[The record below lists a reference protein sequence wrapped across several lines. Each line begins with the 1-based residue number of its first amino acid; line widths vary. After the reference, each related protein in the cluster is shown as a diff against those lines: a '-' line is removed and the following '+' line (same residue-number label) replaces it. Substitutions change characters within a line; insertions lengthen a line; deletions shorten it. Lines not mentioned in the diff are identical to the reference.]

1 MENIIRINRSSPLQG
16 NVGISGAKNAA
27 VAIIPATLLAQGT
40 CILENVPP
48 LTDVRTQC
56 DILSALGAKVQWLD
70 TTTISVDPTNIKN
83 NTPPEG
89 LAEKLRASYYF
100 MGALLG
106 RFGSARAGLPGG
118 CKIGPRPIDQH
129 LKGFQALGYDWTVMD
144 GEVIL
149 LPSGTSSEDIYFDLV
164 SVGATINVMLAAAG
178 VEGTTTI
185 ENAAREPEIIDV
197 ANFLNKIGV
206 TVRGAGTGT
215 LRITGTSHRGATE
228 HSIIPDRI
236 EAGTFMVAAAA
247 TSGDVFVRGVIPRHL
262 ESVTAKLRES
272 GVTIVEGDD
281 WIQVRGPA
289 RGKAIDVKTFPYPGF
304 PTDLQQPLA
313 SYLAVCSGT
322 SIITENIFESRFRY
336 VDELKRMGANIKVE
350 GRAAVIEGVEEML
363 GATVRP
369 LDLRASSALVI
380 AGLIAQG
387 ETRVRGV
394 EHLRRGY
401 HDFIGKLQG
410 LGADIELIAGQ

>member
-1 MENIIRINRSSPLQG
+1 MEKIIRIRRSGPLKG
-16 NVGISGAKNAA
+16 SVGISGAKNAA

-48 LTDVRTQC
+48 LTDVHTQC

-70 TTTISVDPTNIKN
+70 ATTIKIDPSQAVNG
-83 NTPPEG
+83 TPPEG
-89 LAEKLRASYYF
+89 LAAKLRASYYF

-106 RFGSARAGLPGG
+106 RFGSARTGMPGG

-129 LKGFQALGYDWTVMD
+129 LKGFQALGYDWNVKD

-149 LPSGTSSEDIYFDLV
+149 QPGSNDREDIYFDLV

-178 VEGTTTI
+178 LKETTTI

-215 LRITGTSHRGATE
+215 LRISGDARRGATA

-247 TSGDVFVRGVIPRHL
+247 TGGDVTVKDIIPRHL
-262 ESVTAKLRES
+262 EAVTAKLRET
-272 GVTIVEGDD
+272 GVTVVEGDD
-281 WIQVRGPA
+281 WIQVQGPVRGT
-289 RGKAIDVKTFPYPGF
+289 AIDVKTFPYPGF

-313 SYLAVCSGT
+313 SYLAICSGT
-322 SIITENIFESRFRY
+322 SIITENIFEGRFRY
-336 VDELKRMGANIKVE
+336 VDELKRMGANIKVA
-350 GRAAVIEGVEEML
+350 GRAAVIEGVEELL

-369 LDLRASSALVI
+369 YDLRASSALVI
-380 AGLIAQG
+380 AGLVAQG

-394 EHLRRGY
+394 KHLRRGY
-401 HDFIGKLQG
+401 YDFIGKLKG
-410 LGADIELIAGQ
+410 LGADIELI

>member
-1 MENIIRINRSSPLQG
+1 MENIIHINRSLPLQG
-16 NVGISGAKNAA
+16 TVSISGAKNAA
-27 VAIIPATLLAQGT
+27 VAIIPATILAQGT
-40 CILENVPP
+40 CVLENVPP

-56 DILSALGAKVQWLD
+56 EILSALGATVQWLD
-70 TTTISVDPTNIKN
+70 STTISVDTRQIKN
-83 NTPPEG
+83 LTPPEG
-89 LAEKLRASYYF
+89 LTEKLRASYYL

-106 RFGSARAGLPGG
+106 RFGSARTGLPGG

-129 LKGFQALGYDWTVMD
+129 LKGFRALGYTWTISD
-144 GEVIL
+144 GNVHLQAGEKN
-149 LPSGTSSEDIYFDLV
+149 PGDIYFDLV

-178 VEGTTTI
+178 VAGTTTI

-215 LRITGTSHRGATE
+215 LRITGIEDRGCAE
-228 HSIIPDRI
+228 HSIIPDRV

-247 TSGDVFVRGVIPRHL
+247 TGGDVVIKGVIPRHL
-262 ESVTAKLRES
+262 EAVTAKLRES
-272 GVTIVEGDD
+272 GVLIEEGDD
-281 WIQVRGPA
+281 WIKVQGPA
-289 RGKAIDVKTFPYPGF
+289 RGKAIDVRTFPYPGF

-313 SYLAVCSGT
+313 SYLAVCTGT
-322 SIITENIFESRFRY
+322 SIITENIFENRFRY

-350 GRAAVIEGVEEML
+350 GRAAVIEGVDEIL
-363 GATVRP
+363 GATVHP
-369 LDLRASSALVI
+369 FDLRASSALII
-380 AGLIAQG
+380 AGLIARG
-387 ETRVRGV
+387 ETRVSGV

-410 LGADIELIAGQ
+410 LGADIELI

>member
-1 MENIIRINRSSPLQG
+1 
-16 NVGISGAKNAA
+16 
-27 VAIIPATLLAQGT
+27 
-40 CILENVPP
+40 
-48 LTDVRTQC
+48 
-56 DILSALGAKVQWLD
+56 
-70 TTTISVDPTNIKN
+70 
-83 NTPPEG
+83 
-89 LAEKLRASYYF
+89 
-100 MGALLG
+100 
-106 RFGSARAGLPGG
+106 
-118 CKIGPRPIDQH
+118 
-129 LKGFQALGYDWTVMD
+129 MD

-149 LPSGTSSEDIYFDLV
+149 RPGGNGSEDIYFDLV

-178 VEGTTTI
+178 VKGTTTI

-197 ANFLNKIGV
+197 ANFLNKIGI

-215 LRITGTSHRGATE
+215 LRITGTSHRGAAE
-228 HSIIPDRI
+228 HSIIPDRV

-247 TSGDVFVRGVIPRHL
+247 TGGDVLVKGIIPRHL

-281 WIQVRGPA
+281 WLQVHGPS

-369 LDLRASSALVI
+369 FDLRASSALVI